1 MCLIIIFL
9 IVFFIKIKL
18 FFNIKYNNNII
29 YMGSK
34 SRLKEKKSHILTTD
48 KELNVEITEK
58 NIKINEQMDNQMN
71 VIFTK
76 YSNIKNRLNK
86 LWNKV

>member
-9 IVFFIKIKL
+9 IVLFIKIKL

-58 NIKINEQMDNQMN
+58 NIKINEQMNNQMN

>member
-1 MCLIIIFL
+1 
-9 IVFFIKIKL
+9 
-18 FFNIKYNNNII
+18 
-29 YMGSK
+29 MGSK

-48 KELNVEITEK
+48 KEIIIDSTDK
-58 NIKINEQMDNQMN
+58 QIKINEQLDNQMN

-86 LWNKV
+86 LWNRV

>member
-1 MCLIIIFL
+1 
-9 IVFFIKIKL
+9 
-18 FFNIKYNNNII
+18 
-29 YMGSK
+29 MGSKSKSK

-71 VIFTK
+71 MIFTK

>member
-1 MCLIIIFL
+1 
-9 IVFFIKIKL
+9 
-18 FFNIKYNNNII
+18 
-29 YMGSK
+29 MGSK
-34 SRLKEKKSHILTTD
+34 DRENKKHKKNNILTTD
-48 KELNVEITEK
+48 KELMIETTDK
-58 NIKINEQMDNQMN
+58 QIKINEQMDNQMN